1 MILMAN
7 PRLTVK
13 QFATIVLGQTA
24 PPWQLSKVLNAY
36 GQKLLVLGATISNLS
51 QSTAVMFV
59 SFRKAVDVASFVQQ
73 ALNMASP
80 QGSLTSPDLDWNYL
94 YQVMNDEF
102 WKPSWSGS
110 VYDPA
115 NLITRSDLEEFQA
128 ILTPAGAS
136 IVYLSPKVEG
146 PEGMMAWTI
155 VGIAGS
161 FGNLTNLNGQVLPFD
176 YTKWTVSNWNMLRSL
191 KTGLVLAP
199 ALAGNTMMIL
209 T

>member
-1 MILMAN
+1 MSLMAN

-73 ALNMASP
+73 ALNMGSP

-136 IVYLSPKVEG
+136 IVYLSPKVRTPDIPPGKMVER
-146 PEGMMAWTI
+146 
-155 VGIAGS
+155 
-161 FGNLTNLNGQVLPFD
+161 FGFVLSGCEPKPVRFLIFL
-176 YTKWTVSNWNMLRSL
+176 S
-191 KTGLVLAP
+191 
-199 ALAGNTMMIL
+199 
-209 T
+209 